1 MSPEQY
7 EKYVAEYFIRN
18 GYQVEL
24 TSVTNDYGVDIFA

>member
-7 EKYVAEYFIRN
+7 EKYVAEYFIKN

-24 TSVTNDYGVDIFA
+24 TSFTND